1 MDLLEYTAERKK
13 TTGNKS
19 YVDGWQESK
28 LKIVINILLINKLKL
43 SISMAQKIYSLVTV
57 DVNEEGYFTNPSQWT
72 REIAEEIAKEESIV
86 LTEQHFAIIEFLRN
100 RFNSG
105 EALSIRSINH
115 SGVIDVKTFYQL
127 FPGAPL
133 KKATKIAGIPKP
145 VSCI

>member
-1 MDLLEYTAERKK
+1 
-13 TTGNKS
+13 
-19 YVDGWQESK
+19 
-28 LKIVINILLINKLKL
+28 
-43 SISMAQKIYSLVTV
+43 MAQKTYNGVTV

-72 REIAEEIAKEESIV
+72 KEIATEIARELDLV
-86 LTEQHFAIIEFLRN
+86 LTDQHFAIIDWLRN
-100 RFNSG
+100 RHIAG

-145 VSCI
+145 ASCV

>member
-1 MDLLEYTAERKK
+1 
-13 TTGNKS
+13 
-19 YVDGWQESK
+19 
-28 LKIVINILLINKLKL
+28 
-43 SISMAQKIYSLVTV
+43 MAQKTYAGVTI
-57 DVNEEGYFTNPSQWT
+57 DVNEEGYFINPTQWT
-72 REIAEEIAKEESIV
+72 KEIALEIAKEEGIV
-86 LTEQHFAIIEFLRN
+86 LTDQHFAIMDFLRN
-100 RFNSG
+100 KFLGG

>member
-1 MDLLEYTAERKK
+1 
-13 TTGNKS
+13 
-19 YVDGWQESK
+19 
-28 LKIVINILLINKLKL
+28 
-43 SISMAQKIYSLVTV
+43 MAQKTFADVTV
-57 DVNEEGYFTNPSQWT
+57 DVNEEGYFTNPAQWSK
-72 REIAEEIAKEESIV
+72 EIAVEIAKEEGVV
-86 LTEQHFAIIEFLRN
+86 LTAQHFAIMEFLR
-100 RFNSG
+100 SKYLGG